1 MSIDNSPL
9 TGVVVEQF
17 LSAWGDFMTLLNSD
31 TALLFF
37 GAGGVL
43 MGVTAQYNSRL
54 SSAINKSM
62 LSLYKAGKWIIAL
75 IVLIGIGTL
84 IFYAQGDNEQSQTL
98 YNEIKTYPAMVY
110 SFIVSLA
117 LLTTGMLVMQ
127 FNQPYPD
134 LKNNVTGLGILFG
147 TIYFLV
153 EVQGVEVIEPALVIV
168 AVLAISAFI
177 YLLGD
182 FNMDKSVYLEKEL
195 EKLEQKQKRIR
206 HHMAELEK
214 EKRKKRF
221 SRNGKRT
228 PDPRSHKHDYLDG
241 NSDNNVSA
249 HREQDELQE
258 RYKYQERETCD

>member
-1 MSIDNSPL
+1 MAIDNSPL

-17 LSAWGDFMTLLNSD
+17 LSAWGDFMALLNSD
-31 TALLFF
+31 TAMLFF

-54 SSAINKSM
+54 SSAINKFM
-62 LSLYKAGKWIIAL
+62 LSLYQAGKWIIAL
-75 IVLIGIGTL
+75 IVVIGIGAL
-84 IFYAQGDNEQSQTL
+84 IFYVQGDNEQSQTL

-110 SFIVSLA
+110 GFIVSLA

-127 FNQPYPD
+127 LNQPYPD

-153 EVQGVEVIEPALVIV
+153 EVQGVEVIEPPLVIV

-182 FNMDKSVYLEKEL
+182 FNMDKRVYLEKEL
-195 EKLEQKQKRIR
+195 KKLEQKQKRIR
-206 HHMAELEK
+206 DHMAELEK

-221 SRNGKRT
+221 SRKRTRT
-228 PDPRSHKHDYLDG
+228 PDPRACKHSYMDDD
-241 NSDNNVSA
+241 NHSSDVSA
-249 HREQDELQE
+249 HREQDELRDE
-258 RYKYQERETCD
+258 YREKETCN

>member
-1 MSIDNSPL
+1 MAIDNSPL

-17 LSAWGDFMTLLNSD
+17 LSVWGDFMALLNSD

-54 SSAINKSM
+54 SSAINKFM
-62 LSLYKAGKWIIAL
+62 LSLYQAGKWIIAL
-75 IVLIGIGTL
+75 IVVIGIGAL
-84 IFYAQGDNEQSQTL
+84 IFYVQGDNEQSQTL

-110 SFIVSLA
+110 GFIVSLA

-127 FNQPYPD
+127 LNQPYPD

-153 EVQGVEVIEPALVIV
+153 EVQGVEVIKPPLVIV

-182 FNMDKSVYLEKEL
+182 FNMDKRVYLEKEL
-195 EKLEQKQKRIR
+195 KKLEQKQKRI
-206 HHMAELEK
+206 HQHIEELEK
-214 EKRKKRF
+214 EERKKR
-221 SRNGKRT
+221 SRRKNKRLVDIST
-228 PDPRSHKHDYLDG
+228 RKRNYRSHDDT
-241 NSDNNVSA
+241 SDSVEPST
-249 HREQDELQE
+249 QQE
-258 RYKYQERETCD
+258 TETCN